1 MKKTAI
7 ALCLLAV
14 GLFMARAEGIS
25 TPVNLFDGEGAFYDR
40 SGRYTSVTV
49 NGTDVPVMDGYN
61 RSGDYLEY
69 DILRYTSAPGK
80 NTMTITCPDAI
91 NSISI
96 SPKKLNIIPEKISSN
111 SYRFDVPDP
120 VDTPYYLYATING
133 NKLVILR
140 DETETAPSGEGV
152 WNVGDMLNGA
162 SVNARSQAMARR
174 VAQKIQEA
182 IDAASQWGASNGKRG
197 VVYVP
202 AGLYYMSNIILKS
215 DVEFFL
221 SEGGSASRH

>member
-133 NKLVILR
+133 NKLEIGRAHV
-140 DETETAPSGEGV
+140 
-152 WNVGDMLNGA
+152 
-162 SVNARSQAMARR
+162 
-174 VAQKIQEA
+174 
-182 IDAASQWGASNGKRG
+182 
-197 VVYVP
+197 
-202 AGLYYMSNIILKS
+202 
-215 DVEFFL
+215 
-221 SEGGSASRH
+221 

>member
-80 NTMTITCPDAI
+80 NTMTITCPMPLIQSASVQK
-91 NSISI
+91 NSISFL
-96 SPKKLNIIPEKISSN
+96 KKSARIPIVSMF
-111 SYRFDVPDP
+111 R
-120 VDTPYYLYATING
+120 I
-133 NKLVILR
+133 R
-140 DETETAPSGEGV
+140 
-152 WNVGDMLNGA
+152 
-162 SVNARSQAMARR
+162 
-174 VAQKIQEA
+174 
-182 IDAASQWGASNGKRG
+182 
-197 VVYVP
+197 
-202 AGLYYMSNIILKS
+202 
-215 DVEFFL
+215 
-221 SEGGSASRH
+221 